1 MTRATNHRTLIVEW
15 GDCDPAGIVFYPRY
29 FAMFDTSTARLIEG
43 AAGMR
48 KADLI
53 RTHGIVGW
61 PMVKTEAT
69 FIAPAT
75 FGDEIAIVSTVTRVG
90 RSSFE
95 ITHRMLRQDMM
106 CIEAF
111 EIRVWAA
118 PDPHKPGAIIGVPIP
133 PALADALQ
141 GG

>member
-1 MTRATNHRTLIVEW
+1 MNGASIHRTLVVEW

-29 FAMFDTSTARLIEG
+29 FAMFDTSTVRLIESV
-43 AAGMR
+43 AGMR

-53 RTHGIVGW
+53 TTHGIIGW
-61 PMVKTEAT
+61 PMVKTGAT

-75 FGDEIAIVSTVTRVG
+75 FGDEIVIESTVTRVG

-95 ITHRMLRQDMM
+95 ITHCLLRQDIL

-118 PDPHKPGAIIGVPIP
+118 PDPQQPGAIVSVAIP
-133 PALADALQ
+133 PPLAGALQ
-141 GG
+141 GR